1 MTRKLLGGAL
11 LAALGTMTLFAQS
24 GMKGG
29 KNAATERNIQ
39 KLETILWQ
47 AWKDHSAR
55 PFEEHLTADSIN
67 MVNPVSRGKANI
79 VKEITSDSCK
89 VSSFSLSGFAYQWLD
104 ADSVIATYEAT
115 EDGICGGEKLP
126 AKVNASTVWVKRG
139 GKWLSA
145 FHQESP
151 AM

>member
-1 MTRKLLGGAL
+1 M
-11 LAALGTMTLFAQS
+11 AALGATMLFAQS

-29 KNAATERNIQ
+29 KNAATERSIQ

-47 AWKDHSAR
+47 AWKDHSAG
-55 PFEEHLTADSIN
+55 PFEEHLTSDSIN
-67 MVNPVSRGKANI
+67 LVGPSFRGRANI
-79 VKEITSDSCK
+79 VNQITSDNCK
-89 VSSFSLSGFAYQWLD
+89 VSSFSLSGFSYQWLD
-104 ADSVIATYEAT
+104 ANSVIAIYEAT

-139 GKWLSA
+139 GKWMSA